1 MTQYEPNK
9 RYTWTPED
17 RFELTGEEF
26 GTMLN
31 AFRAIL
37 NTPEA
42 VRILTINEA
51 NKVIEQKMAE
61 YVEKGVV
68 KEVMEPKPEME
79 KPTSH
84 LNLVK

>member
-42 VRILTINEA
+42 V
-51 NKVIEQKMAE
+51 
-61 YVEKGVV
+61 GF
-68 KEVMEPKPEME
+68 
-79 KPTSH
+79 
-84 LNLVK
+84 